1 MSMRIEAPPP
11 PIEAEFDGS
20 GDGFGWVE
28 LARASDDIDAHLLT
42 GRLNESGIETLMV
55 KDRSAL
61 GSWMFIGGANPWAP
75 VSVMV
80 RPLQLEDARVVL
92 AEISWGAPAMDPQR
106 NPARPRAWRT
116 PVIWWATALG
126 LGVLL
131 SSLALAQAAQSF
143 PACEALPFCSE
154 AEARP

>member
-1 MSMRIEAPPP
+1 MSVRLAAPPP
-11 PIEAEFDGS
+11 PVLPDVNFG
-20 GDGFGWVE
+20 GGGPGWVV
-28 LARASDDIDAHLLT
+28 LARARDDIDAHLLT

-55 KDRSAL
+55 KDRSAQ
-61 GSWMFIGGANPWAP
+61 GSWMFIGGSNPWAP
-75 VSVMV
+75 VTIMV

-92 AEISWGAPAMDPQR
+92 AEISWGAPAEEPHR
-106 NPARPRAWRT
+106 ESPPAKNWRV
-116 PVIWWATALG
+116 PFLWWATALG

-143 PACEALPFCSE
+143 PACKALPFCSE